1 MPITARFVI
10 QTASAF
16 LTVGFLAL
24 FAIVGMTMW
33 LSNRAQNFTDAVAV
47 DLALRT
53 AASELR
59 DALRTA
65 EASQRG
71 YLLTGNEIYLAPYDT
86 AKTQAERQLK
96 IVQDALKSDADRA
109 AMMARL
115 AAVVAEKF
123 AETDGTIA
131 AKSAGADAE
140 AIAVI
145 RTNRGKALMD
155 EANVFLTGIILTS
168 EERLSARGMEQRQNA
183 DRLRAVSII
192 AGLVIVVVVTGVVI
206 TVVRYAREI
215 AQARDE
221 VRAANVGLEE
231 RVQTR
236 TADLARARARAETLL
251 AEVNHRVANS
261 LQLVAALVKLQ
272 SNAVKETAA
281 KDALAE
287 TQGRITAISLVHK
300 KLYTSG
306 DVKAV
311 ALDDY
316 LRGLLE
322 HLETAMRAEGHTAT
336 LRLELE
342 PLTLPTDR
350 SVSVGVVVTE
360 WVTNAF
366 KYAYPDGHGEV
377 RVRLAR
383 TPAGGAEL
391 TVEDDGI
398 GRGAAPVSKGT
409 GIGTRIVNMMAADL
423 DAKIAYE
430 NRAPGTTAR
439 LVLPEA
445 RT

>member
-10 QTASAF
+10 RTASAF
-16 LTVGFLAL
+16 LTVGFAAL
-24 FAIVGMTMW
+24 LLIVGMTIW
-33 LSNRAQNFTDAVAV
+33 LSNRAADFTAAM
-47 DLALRT
+47 AAESTLRT

-86 AKTQAERQLK
+86 AKTLAQRRLKAVQEALAAEN
-96 IVQDALKSDADRA
+96 DRA
-109 AMMARL
+109 PMLARL
-115 AAVVAEKF
+115 SAIVSEKF
-123 AETDGTIA
+123 AETDRTIA
-131 AKSAGADAE
+131 AKNAGQDEE
-140 AIAVI
+140 ANSII

-155 EANVFLTGIILTS
+155 EANVFLSGIILIS
-168 EERLSARGMEQRQNA
+168 DERLSQSGLEQRENA
-183 DRLRAVSII
+183 ARLRTVSII
-192 AGLVIVVVVTGVVI
+192 SGVIIILVIAGVAI

-236 TADLARARARAETLL
+236 TADLARARERAEMLL

-272 SNAVKETAA
+272 SNAVKEKAT

-287 TQGRITAISLVHK
+287 TQGRITAISMVHK

-306 DVKAV
+306 DVKSV
-311 ALDDY
+311 SLDDY

-322 HLETAMRAEGHTAT
+322 HLESAMRAEGHTAA
-336 LRLELE
+336 LRVVLE
-342 PLTLPTDR
+342 PVTLTTDS

-366 KYAYPDGHGEV
+366 KYAYPDGRGEI

-383 TPAGGAEL
+383 AADGQTEL
-391 TVEDDGI
+391 CVEDDGI
-398 GRGAAPVSKGT
+398 GRGAEPASKGT
-409 GIGTRIVNMMAADL
+409 GLGSRIVNIMAMDL
-423 DAKIAYE
+423 GARIAYD
-430 NRAPGTTAR
+430 NRQPGTAAC
-439 LVLPEA
+439 LILPEEA
-445 RT
+445 A